1 MDPSRKERT
10 TRSWPVHEGPAWVDG
25 TAARILLGSIIPALI
40 LLAWWAGIRSGS
52 AVVPTF
58 GEVWAVV
65 AHPFEEPPDLYSRS
79 LAFSALLTLVRFFL
93 GYLLAVVT
101 AVPLGVLAA
110 RSPVTEHILHPIVE
124 LARPINPIVLL
135 PLLTVLLGLAS
146 LATMVSGGADAWK
159 HDILD
164 QVQLAMVFILWY
176 GAFFPIYLSTIHGVR
191 KVRTSFLEAMF
202 LLGATRRQVLRW
214 VILPH
219 ALPSIANGMRIA
231 LGVTWLV
238 VIAAEIFPGT
248 RSGLGYM
255 LCTACKTSEYEY
267 TFAAIIVI
275 GIIGL
280 LSNEV
285 LRRFERRAGHWQA
298 LER

>member
-1 MDPSRKERT
+1 LDPSRKERAA
-10 TRSWPVHEGPAWVDG
+10 RSWPVREGPAWVDG
-25 TAARILLGSIIPALI
+25 TAARILLGSIIPSLL

-58 GEVWAVV
+58 GEVWAVI

-101 AVPLGVLAA
+101 AVPLGIFAA

-191 KVRTSFLEAMF
+191 KVRISFLEAMF
-202 LLGATRRQVLRW
+202 LLGATRRQILRW
-214 VILPH
+214 VIIPH

-275 GIIGL
+275 GVIGL